1 MCETG
6 EVTRRALLASVAA
19 PLVAGPLKPPA
30 SPPAVELLPFEE
42 GWPVCSALPD
52 QLPAHWRN
60 SDPASIRAGW
70 AAWLGEK
77 NATIRERLA
86 RGEQDTL
93 VNFLLFGVSFT
104 AQPRVTPEDFTLIER
119 QGRTLEDVISARIDD
134 LLAGLRRPG
143 GNERLAF
150 LARQFAALG
159 YAGGDERRLAQARQ
173 YLLKEVA
180 RALSEQRR
188 YASLIEEA
196 KRTRDASGL
205 FAFRSSL
212 YRDRGIS
219 LDTSFA
225 PCFAIE
231 QALREVRLPE
241 ESISRVAVIGPGLDF
256 ADKLGGYDIYP
267 QQTLQPFALL
277 DSLLRLKL
285 ATAGNLYL
293 LAFDVSDRVI
303 YHLETARK
311 LAAASQAYRIN
322 VPLDSSVPRSDLL
335 LSYWT
340 QFGDRI
346 AKPAEPLPSLA
357 QRKEPRSR
365 AIAVHPDIVAL
376 VMPVNLNVVTH
387 RPAGHW
393 KGSFDLA
400 VATNVLVY
408 YSVLDQSL
416 ALANLQTMLRP
427 GGLFL
432 CHNSLLELPVLQMHS
447 ARVTAVE
454 YSTRADDGDF
464 VVHYLRPQSAA
475 RPQ

>member
-1 MCETG
+1 MPVACSLFALHSTATG
-6 EVTRRALLASVAA
+6 GYPWIRLSR
-19 PLVAGPLKPPA
+19 PA
-30 SPPAVELLPFEE
+30 SPLSRPCGRHGCLKNQSPELPLS
-42 GWPVCSALPD
+42 G
-52 QLPAHWRN
+52 
-60 SDPASIRAGW
+60 
-70 AAWLGEK
+70 
-77 NATIRERLA
+77 
-86 RGEQDTL
+86 RGST
-93 VNFLLFGVSFT
+93 S
-104 AQPRVTPEDFTLIER
+104 P
-119 QGRTLEDVISARIDD
+119 IS
-134 LLAGLRRPG
+134 
-143 GNERLAF
+143 
-150 LARQFAALG
+150 
-159 YAGGDERRLAQARQ
+159 
-173 YLLKEVA
+173 
-180 RALSEQRR
+180 S
-188 YASLIEEA
+188 
-196 KRTRDASGL
+196 
-205 FAFRSSL
+205 
-212 YRDRGIS
+212 
-219 LDTSFA
+219 
-225 PCFAIE
+225 
-231 QALREVRLPE
+231 
-241 ESISRVAVIGPGLDF
+241 
-256 ADKLGGYDIYP
+256 GGYDIYP

-311 LAAASQAYRIN
+311 LAAAGQAYRIN